1 MKRTRPPTLSLEMSM
16 QPSSSPAA
24 HAVASAAVSLVT
36 FAVCVG
42 AFVPPFVERT
52 VSSIPA
58 MALFGVAIAVS
69 FVLHVVFVGIAARRV
84 NRSAIVWAVLAVLLF
99 PVASIVGLILFEW
112 FSVESGQGVSQ
123 SVA

>member
-1 MKRTRPPTLSLEMSM
+1 MKRARPSTWPLEISM

-42 AFVPPFVERT
+42 AFMPPFVERT

-58 MALFGVAIAVS
+58 TILFGVAIAVS

-84 NRSAIVWAVLAVLLF
+84 NRSAILWAVLAVLLF

-112 FSVESGQGVSQ
+112 FSVESGQGAQ

>member
-1 MKRTRPPTLSLEMSM
+1 M
-16 QPSSSPAA
+16 QRSSIPAA
-24 HAVASAAVSLVT
+24 HAVASAAVSLLT

-42 AFVPPFVERT
+42 AFMPPFVERT

-58 MALFGVAIAVS
+58 TILLGVAIAVS
-69 FVLHVVFVGIAARRV
+69 FVLHVIFVGIAARRV
-84 NRSAIVWAVLAVLLF
+84 NRPAILWGVLAVLLF

-112 FSVESGQGVSQ
+112 FSVESGKGAQ